1 MLSYSES
8 LRMLKIKLQ
17 QRIAQACL
25 KRKMSSVEF
34 SCGNYSVFA
43 NDRQIKSEIVILL
56 FLVGFFENFS
66 FLKKIKKIANLLD
79 IFFSNLYIIN
89 HFAAVAQLV
98 EQWTENPCVVGP
110 IPTGGKSPNL
120 KD

>member
-1 MLSYSES
+1 
-8 LRMLKIKLQ
+8 
-17 QRIAQACL
+17 
-25 KRKMSSVEF
+25 MSSVEF
-34 SCGNYSVFA
+34 SCRNYSVFA

-79 IFFSNLYIIN
+79 IFFQNLYIIN

-110 IPTGGKSPNL
+110 IPTGGKRGCPKRNGQPYYFKFTREFQSA
-120 KD
+120 KI